1 MAPAAE
7 ARARAGRGFRQGGR
21 RRARDRPRARSA
33 AATASGGIRPRA
45 AATNRVTVYET
56 NFTWVRIVHRFRLGW
71 STSAPVARPWR
82 PWGSTSTL
90 ADQRRVLGDLV
101 VEALGAV
108 RTVPQ
113 LRRHDDGPR
122 LADLHVKHGL
132 VEAGDL
138 RADAERE
145 LLRARRKGLL
155 GAVDLRDKKSHRS
168 KRRGSTRRRA

>member
-1 MAPAAE
+1 MGAK
-7 ARARAGRGFRQGGR
+7 RQER
-21 RRARDRPRARSA
+21 LQLQ
-33 AATASGGIRPRA
+33 
-45 AATNRVTVYET
+45 RV
-56 NFTWVRIVHRFRLGW
+56 
-71 STSAPVARPWR
+71 
-82 PWGSTSTL
+82 
-90 ADQRRVLGDLV
+90 DQRRVLGDLV

-108 RTVPQ
+108 RAVPQ

-155 GAVDLRDKKSHRS
+155 GAVDLRDKKFAPIEETRFDAATSVE
-168 KRRGSTRRRA
+168 RRLAVDAHAQDVIEQRLLASFGCVAGALDLDAEPQARLGGALAYRRDCGLGGR